1 MTSKV
6 GPSSSQDYVAAVYE
20 MAEESIPT
28 VQAELAS
35 WMGVSRASV
44 SEAVKRMRRDGL
56 VEIGGRELRFT
67 SAGEELARHV
77 VRRHR
82 LAERF
87 LVEVIG
93 LPWHRA
99 HEEAEV
105 WEHAISDEVEERL
118 TVILHDP
125 PTCVHGNPIPGT
137 AHPVDY
143 SDLVS
148 LGACRPGQRV
158 VLQRLTEDLELDAD
172 VMRYFEDGGLMPG
185 AVIEVRSTAPDGT
198 LTLEV
203 DGRQVGLSAKL
214 TDNLWVRPDG
224 ASAP

>member
-1 MTSKV
+1 MTGRV
-6 GPSSSQDYVAAVYE
+6 GPSSQDYVAAVYE

-28 VQAELAS
+28 VQAELAR
-35 WMGVSRASV
+35 WMGVSPASV

-56 VEIGGRELRFT
+56 VEMDGRALTFT
-67 SAGEELARHV
+67 PAGEELARHV

-105 WEHAISDEVEERL
+105 WEHAISDEVEARL
-118 TVILHDP
+118 TVILNDP

-158 VLQRLTEDLELDAD
+158 VLQRLTEDLELDAE
-172 VMRYFEDGGLMPG
+172 VMRYFEEGGLMPG
-185 AVIEVRSTAPDGT
+185 AVIEVKSTAPDGT

-203 DGRQVGLSAKL
+203 NRRQVGLSAKL

-224 ASAP
+224 TPGG

>member
-1 MTSKV
+1 MTARL
-6 GPSSSQDYVAAVYE
+6 GPSSQDYVAAVYE

-28 VQAELAS
+28 VQAELAR
-35 WMGVSRASV
+35 WMGVSPASV

-56 VEIGGRELRFT
+56 VEMDGRALRFT
-67 SAGEELARHV
+67 PAGEELARHI

-105 WEHAISDEVEERL
+105 WEHAISDDVEERI
-118 TVILHDP
+118 TAILGDP
-125 PTCVHGNPIPGT
+125 ATCVHGNPIPGT

-148 LGACRPGQRV
+148 LGRCRPGQLVTLMRM
-158 VLQRLTEDLELDAD
+158 TEDQELDAD
-172 VMRYFEDGGLMPG
+172 VMEYFQESGLMPD
-185 AVIEVRSTAPDGT
+185 AVIDVKSTAPDGT

-203 DGRQVGLSAKL
+203 DGQQVGLSARL
-214 TDNLWVRPDG
+214 TDNLWVRPSGG
-224 ASAP
+224 AR

>member
-1 MTSKV
+1 MTARPR
-6 GPSSSQDYVAAVYE
+6 PSSLDYVAAVWE

-28 VQAELAS
+28 VQAELAR
-35 WMGVSRASV
+35 WLGVSPASV

-56 VEIGGRELRFT
+56 VEMDGRALMFT
-67 SAGEELARHV
+67 PAGEELARHV

-105 WEHAISDEVEERL
+105 WEHAISDDVEERI
-118 TVILHDP
+118 TAILGDP
-125 PTCVHGNPIPGT
+125 ATCVHGNPIPGT

-148 LGACRPGQRV
+148 LASCRPGQRV
-158 VLQRLTEDLELDAD
+158 ILMRLTEDLELDAG
-172 VMRYFEDGGLMPG
+172 VMEYFQESGLMPD
-185 AVIEVRSTAPDGT
+185 AVIEIKTSAPDGT
-198 LTLEV
+198 LTLAV
-203 DGRQVGLSAKL
+203 DGQQVGLSAKL
-214 TDNLWVRPDG
+214 SDNLWVR
-224 ASAP
+224 ASDAS